1 MPAEPDVRRLS
12 RRIGLVSGG
21 VLVLAVVVLGEL
33 AAGVADRALV
43 TAARWRLSMNAEAVR
58 PEAEAVLVAADE
70 ARPAAFEALVA
81 AAAGRD
87 AVRVTLFDRGGA
99 VLADSADRA
108 DPTAKQGEPE
118 EVAAARSGR
127 FGFAVRELPSRGH
140 RGAYVATQVR
150 RGSDLLGVLRVSDES
165 DLIDGPRTS
174 IRVAQL
180 ACIAIG
186 GLLIALATSRLVR
199 PYARGIER
207 ITATARALAR
217 GDFDH
222 ELTGEDVAPFQE
234 LDAALGAVAHAGR
247 ERAEAGASD
256 RHKVVAIL
264 GAMVEGV
271 LAVDAEQRIL
281 LVNGAAARILQLSS
295 SRPDGKPVSEV
306 TRVPEITAILASVLA
321 GGTTEHGELRVVG
334 PPRDRW
340 VELHATPLRAHDGAA
355 GGAVLVLHDVT
366 DLRRLEAVRRDF
378 VANVS
383 HELKTPITAI
393 RGLIETCLDDPAMDQ
408 ATRERFLARSREQAL
423 RLSTLVTDL
432 LTLSR
437 VESGEPVREPLRI
450 DLRAPV
456 GDAVAAL
463 RALAEDK
470 GITIDCRLDQEP
482 VLVLGD
488 GELLRLVA
496 TNLLDNAV
504 KYTPRGGHVAVRVD
518 RTATHA
524 RLEVEDDGIGIE
536 PKHVDRIFQRFYRVD
551 KARSRELGGTGLG
564 LSIVRHVCLVHGGDV
579 GVDSTLGRGSTFR
592 VRIPLV

>member
-1 MPAEPDVRRLS
+1 MQRLS
-12 RRIGLVSGG
+12 RRIGLVSAA

-33 AAGVADRALV
+33 AAGVADLALAI
-43 TAARWRLSMNAEAVR
+43 AARSRLAVNAEALL
-58 PEAEAVLVAADE
+58 PEASAVLVAQDE
-70 ARPAAFEALVA
+70 TRPAAFAALA
-81 AAAGRD
+81 AKATGRD
-87 AVRVTLFDRGGA
+87 AVRVTVFDGNGA
-99 VLADSADRA
+99 VLADSAERVGLA
-108 DPTAKQGEPE
+108 ANESERE
-118 EVAAARSGR
+118 ELVAARSER
-127 FGFAVRELPSRGH
+127 FGFAVRDVPRRGQ
-140 RGAYVATQVR
+140 RGAYLATVVF
-150 RGSDLLGVLRVSDES
+150 RGSDALGVLRLADES
-165 DLIDGPRTS
+165 DRIDAPRTA

-186 GLLIALATSRLVR
+186 GLLILLATSRLAR

-207 ITATARALAR
+207 ITAMARAVSRGEFDDDLAP
-217 GDFDH
+217 
-222 ELTGEDVAPFQE
+222 EDAAPFQD
-234 LDAALGAVAHAGR
+234 LAAALSAVARAGR

-281 LVNGAAARILQLSS
+281 LVNGAAAKILQLSS
-295 SRPDGKPVSEV
+295 SRPDGKRVSEV
-306 TRVPEITAILASVLA
+306 TRVPEITAILGSVLA
-321 GGTTEHGELRVVG
+321 GRTTEHGELRVVG

-340 VELHATPLRAHDGAA
+340 VELHATPLRAHDGGA

-366 DLRRLEAVRRDF
+366 ELRRLEGVRRDF

-393 RGLIETCLDDPAMDQ
+393 RGLIETCLDDPAMDPV
-408 ATRERFLARSREQAL
+408 TRERFLARSREQAL
-423 RLSTLVTDL
+423 RLSALVTDL

-470 GITIDCRLDQEP
+470 GITIDCNFDQEA
-482 VLVLGD
+482 VTVLGD

-496 TNLLDNAV
+496 SNLLDNAV
-504 KYTPRGGHVAVRVD
+504 KYTPRGGHIAVRVD
-518 RTATHA
+518 RSATHA

-564 LSIVRHVCLVHGGDV
+564 LSIVRHVCLAHGGDV
-579 GVDSTLGRGSTFR
+579 GVDSTPGRGSTFR
-592 VRIPLV
+592 VRIPLA

>member
-1 MPAEPDVRRLS
+1 MRRLR
-12 RRIGLVSGG
+12 RRIGLVSGA

-33 AAGVADRALV
+33 AAGVAESALV
-43 TAARWRLSMNAEAVR
+43 IAARSRLAVNADAIL
-58 PEAEAVLVAADE
+58 PEADAVLVAADA
-70 ARPAAFEALVA
+70 ARPAAFDALVA
-81 AAAGRD
+81 AATGRD
-87 AVRVTLFDRGGA
+87 AVRVTVFDRNGA
-99 VLADSADRA
+99 VLADSAERVGLA
-108 DPTAKQGEPE
+108 ANESERE
-118 EVAAARSGR
+118 EVIAARSER
-127 FGFAVRELPSRGH
+127 FGFAVREVPRRGH

-150 RGSDLLGVLRVSDES
+150 RGSDVHGVLRLADES
-165 DLIDGPRTS
+165 DLIDWPRTA

-180 ACIAIG
+180 ACIAVG
-186 GLLIALATSRLVR
+186 GLLIALATSRLAR
-199 PYARGIER
+199 HFERGIECV
-207 ITATARALAR
+207 TAVARALAR
-217 GDFDH
+217 GDFEP
-222 ELTGEDVAPFQE
+222 ELTPKDAAPFEE
-234 LDAALGAVAHAGR
+234 LGAALSAVARAGR

-295 SRPDGKPVSEV
+295 SRPDGKRVSEV
-306 TRVPEITAILASVLA
+306 TRVPEIHAILASVLA

-366 DLRRLEAVRRDF
+366 ELRRLEAVRRDF

-393 RGLIETCLDDPAMDQ
+393 RGLIETCLDDPAMVQ
-408 ATRERFLARSREQAL
+408 ATRERFLARSREQAM

-450 DLRAPV
+450 DLRVPV

-470 GITIDCRLDQEP
+470 GITIDCRLDQAP
-482 VLVLGD
+482 VTVLGD
-488 GELLRLVA
+488 VELLRLVA
-496 TNLLDNAV
+496 SNLLDNAV
-504 KYTPRGGHVAVRVD
+504 KYTPRGGHITVRVD
-518 RTATHA
+518 RTTTHA
-524 RLEVEDDGIGIE
+524 QLEVEDDGIGIE
-536 PKHVDRIFQRFYRVD
+536 PKHLDRIFQRFYRVD

-564 LSIVRHVCLVHGGDV
+564 LSIVRHVCLAHGGDV
-579 GVDSTLGRGSTFR
+579 GVDSTPGRGSTFC
-592 VRIPLV
+592 VRIPLA